1 MIDVY
6 ALSDAQVLAK
16 IGQNLRQERLRQNIT
31 QESLALSAGISL
43 SSVKKIEKGE
53 IGSFDSLVRV
63 LRILGK
69 LGDIA
74 VLIQEEEMSPNEY
87 FEFLNSLNN
96 HRRKRA
102 SSGIKKNAEETSSW

>member
-1 MIDVY
+1 MIDMY

-16 IGQNLRQERLRQNIT
+16 IGRNLRMERLRQNIT
-31 QESLALSAGISL
+31 QESLAISAGISL
-43 SSVKKIEKGE
+43 SSIKKIEKGD

-74 VLIQEEEMSPNEY
+74 VLIQEEEMSPKEY
-87 FEFLNSLNN
+87 YEFLNARNS

-102 SSGIKKNAEETSSW
+102 SGGVKKNTEEVSLW